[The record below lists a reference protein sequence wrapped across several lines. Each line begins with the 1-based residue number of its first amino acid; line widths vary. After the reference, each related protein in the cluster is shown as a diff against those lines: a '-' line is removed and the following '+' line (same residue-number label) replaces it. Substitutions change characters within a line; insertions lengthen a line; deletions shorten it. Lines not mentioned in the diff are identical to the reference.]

1 MVRLQKLPFS
11 LGEGRGKG
19 EFMEFFK
26 SNTHIDFMGQRKWA
40 ALFSIVLFIASI
52 VSLVVNKLNFG
63 LDFTGGT
70 QIELTYN
77 HSVDFNTVRS
87 ELSKAGFTRA
97 VVQSYGT
104 SRDVLVRIPPSQ
116 TDNQVDLRTRI
127 TKALPDA
134 KLQQIEYIG
143 PQVGKSL
150 VTNGLLAI
158 LVSLLATMAYIAF
171 RFEYRFAVSAALALI
186 HDPILI
192 LGVFSFF
199 HLQFDLIA
207 LAAILTIIGYSLND
221 TIVVYDRVR
230 ENFRRVR
237 KGTPT
242 EIMNLSINQTLS
254 RTIMTSGL
262 TLLVV
267 LALFIFGGEM
277 LRGFS
282 LALIIGIVIGTYSSI
297 YVAGSCAIAMGL
309 NRIHLL
315 PAVKKEGDGL
325 P

>member
-1 MVRLQKLPFS
+1 
-11 LGEGRGKG
+11 
-19 EFMEFFK
+19 MEFFK
-26 SNTHIDFMGQRKWA
+26 SNTNIDFMGQRKWA
-40 ALFSIVLFIASI
+40 ALFSILLFIASV
-52 VSLVVNKLNFG
+52 VSLAIHGLNFG

-70 QIELTYN
+70 QITLNYPQAA
-77 HSVDFNTVRS
+77 DFNAIRA
-87 ELSKAGFTRA
+87 ELDKAGFDQA
-97 VVQSYGT
+97 VVQAYGT
-104 SRDVLVRIPPSQ
+104 SKDVLIRIPPQKEVSQ
-116 TDNQVDLRTRI
+116 AVLRERI
-127 TKALPDA
+127 TQVLPGSQI
-134 KLQQIEYIG
+134 QQIEYIG
-143 PQVGKSL
+143 PQVGRTL
-150 VTNGLLAI
+150 VTNGILAI
-158 LVSLLATMAYIAF
+158 LVALLATMAYIAF
-171 RFEYRFAVSAALALI
+171 RFEMRFALSAAVALI

-192 LGVFSFF
+192 LGIFSFF
-199 HLQFDLIA
+199 HLTFDLIS
-207 LAAILTIIGYSLND
+207 LAAVLTIIGYSLND

-297 YVAGSCAIAMGL
+297 YVAGSLSIALGL
-309 NRIHLL
+309 DRSHLL
-315 PAVKKEGDGL
+315 PSTKRESDGL